1 MARASKRSKSAAAS
15 RAFPQLKKAPSGI
28 VGFDEI
34 SGGGLPAGRPTIVCG
49 GPGCGKTMFAMEF
62 LVRGAI
68 EFGEPGVLMT
78 FEETGEGMSRNVES
92 LGFNVPSLVA
102 QKKLFLDYV
111 RIEPSEIQETG
122 EYDLEGL
129 FVRLQHAVESVG
141 AKRVVLDTVE
151 AIFSG
156 FANVGMLRAEIR
168 RLFRWLKDRG
178 LTTVITAERGE
189 GTTLTRYGLEEY
201 VSDCVVSLDHRVND
215 QISTRRMRI
224 VKYRGSSHGT
234 DEYPFLID
242 KKGFSVLPLS
252 SIRLEHKVSKD
263 RISSGVKDLDG
274 MLEGRGFYKG
284 SSILVSGT
292 SGSGKSTLAAHF
304 ANETCRTGKRVL
316 YLAFEESSA
325 QVTRNMRSVGINL
338 DQYIKKGLLQFRA
351 WRPTQHGLEMH
362 LLRVHDLVDE
372 FNPQV
377 VIVDPITNLIGA
389 NLNEV
394 HAMLMRLLDFLKDRQ
409 ITAMFTTLTANRG
422 VEEQTEVG
430 ISSLTDTWI
439 LLRDLEVNGER
450 NRCLYVLKS
459 RGMAHSNQIRE
470 FVLSRTGVHL
480 LPAYVGSGTV
490 YTGSARLAQE
500 ARERAEAMRERQQL
514 EEKRKEFSARR
525 TVLESQ
531 IAALRSELSSGESEF
546 ARHTRQRNERQQRV
560 ALDREEMG
568 KMRGVAPANQVVNS
582 QGPRK

>member
-1 MARASKRSKSAAAS
+1 MARALKRKTAPAS
-15 RAFPQLKKAPSGI
+15 SAFPQLKKAPSGI
-28 VGFDEI
+28 AGFDEI
-34 SGGGLPAGRPTIVCG
+34 TGGGLPAGRPTIVCG

-62 LVRGAI
+62 LVRGAT

-78 FEETGEGMSRNVES
+78 FEETGEEMSRNVES
-92 LGFNVPSLVA
+92 LGFSLQSLVDK
-102 QKKLFLDYV
+102 KKLFLDYV

-129 FVRLQHAVESVG
+129 FVRLQHAVEVVG

-168 RLFRWLKDRG
+168 RLFRWLKDHG

-215 QISTRRMRI
+215 QISTRRMRV

-252 SIRLEHKVSKD
+252 SIRLDHKVSKD
-263 RISSGVKDLDG
+263 RISSGIKDLDV
-274 MLEGRGFYKG
+274 MLEGRGFFKA

-304 ANETCRTGKRVL
+304 ANETCRRGKRAL
-316 YLAFEESSA
+316 YIAFEESSA

-338 DQYIKKGLLQFRA
+338 GQYIQKGLLQFHA

-362 LLRVHDLVDE
+362 LLRIHDLVDE
-372 FNPQV
+372 FKPQV
-377 VIVDPITNLIGA
+377 VIVDPITNLVSA

-422 VEEQTEVG
+422 DEEQTEVG

-500 ARERAEAMRERQQL
+500 AREKAEVLREQQQL
-514 EEKRKEFSARR
+514 EEKRQEFSARR
-525 TVLESQ
+525 NVLESQ
-531 IAALRSELSSGESEF
+531 IAALRSELSSGEGEF
-546 ARHTRQRNERQQRV
+546 ARLTRRRNERQQRL

-568 KMRGVAPANQVVNS
+568 KIRGVTRDTQVVNS
-582 QGPRK
+582 

>member
-1 MARASKRSKSAAAS
+1 MARASKRHKTATAS
-15 RAFPQLKKAPSGI
+15 HALPQLKKSPSGI
-28 VGFDEI
+28 AGFDEI
-34 SGGGLPAGRPTIVCG
+34 TGGGLPAGRPTIVCG

-62 LVRGAI
+62 LIRGAT

-78 FEETGEGMSRNVES
+78 FEETGEEMSRNVES
-92 LGFNVPSLVA
+92 LGFNLQSLA
-102 QKKLFLDYV
+102 DKKKLFLDYV

-129 FVRLQHAVESVG
+129 FVRLQNAVESVD

-156 FANVGMLRAEIR
+156 FGNSGMLRSEIR

-189 GTTLTRYGLEEY
+189 GTLTRYGLEEY

-252 SIRLEHKVSKD
+252 SIRLDHKVSKD
-263 RISSGVKDLDG
+263 RISSGIKDLDV
-274 MLEGRGFYKG
+274 MLEGRGFFKG

-292 SGSGKSTLAAHF
+292 SGSGKSTVAAHF
-304 ANETCRTGKRVL
+304 ANETCRSGKRAL
-316 YLAFEESSA
+316 YIAFEESSA

-338 DQYIKKGLLQFRA
+338 AQYIQKGLLEFHA
-351 WRPTQHGLEMH
+351 WRPSQHGLEMH
-362 LLRVHDLVDE
+362 LLRIHDLVDE

-377 VIVDPITNLIGA
+377 VIVDPITNLISA
-389 NLNEV
+389 NPNEV
-394 HAMLMRLLDFLKDRQ
+394 HAMLMRLLDFLKDRHM
-409 ITAMFTTLTANRG
+409 TATFTTLTANRG
-422 VEEQTEVG
+422 AEEQTEVG

-439 LLRDLEVNGER
+439 LLRDLELNGER
-450 NRCLYVLKS
+450 NRCLYVLKL

-480 LPAYVGSGTV
+480 LPAYIGSGTV

-500 ARERAEAMRERQQL
+500 AREKAEALREQQQL
-514 EEKRKEFSARR
+514 EEKRKEFSVRR
-525 TVLESQ
+525 GVLESQ
-531 IAALRSELSSGESEF
+531 IAALRSELSSDESEF
-546 ARHTRQRNERQQRV
+546 ARLTRQRSERQQRL

-568 KMRGVAPANQVVNS
+568 KIRGVTPANEVVNS
-582 QGPRK
+582 

>member
-1 MARASKRSKSAAAS
+1 MARASKRTKTAAAS

-28 VGFDEI
+28 AGFDEI
-34 SGGGLPAGRPTIVCG
+34 TGGGLPAGRPTIVCG

-62 LVRGAI
+62 LIRGAT

-78 FEETGEGMSRNVES
+78 FEETSDEMSRNVES
-92 LGFNVPSLVA
+92 LGFNLPSLVA
-102 QKKLFLDYV
+102 RKKLFLDYV

-129 FVRLQHAVESVG
+129 FVRLQNAVESVG

-189 GTTLTRYGLEEY
+189 GTDLTRYGLEAY

-252 SIRLEHKVSKD
+252 SICLEHKVSKD
-263 RISSGVKDLDG
+263 RISSGVKDLDA
-274 MLEGRGFYKG
+274 MLEGKGFFKG

-304 ANETCRTGKRVL
+304 ANETCRNGKRVL
-316 YLAFEESSA
+316 YIAFEESSA

-338 DQYIKKGLLQFRA
+338 GQYIQKGLLQFRA

-362 LLRVHDLVDE
+362 LLRIHDLVDE

-377 VIVDPITNLIGA
+377 VIVDPITNLISA

-394 HAMLMRLLDFLKDRQ
+394 HAMLIRLLDFLKDRK
-409 ITAMFTTLTANRG
+409 ITAMFTTLTTNRG
-422 VEEQTEVG
+422 AEEQTEVG

-439 LLRDLEVNGER
+439 LLRDLELNGER

-470 FVLSRTGVHL
+470 FVLSRAGVHL
-480 LPAYVGSGTV
+480 LPAYLGSGTV

-500 ARERAEAMRERQQL
+500 AREKTETLREQQRV

-525 TVLESQ
+525 NVLESQ
-531 IAALRSELSSGESEF
+531 IAALRSELSSGEAEF
-546 ARHTRQRNERQQRV
+546 ARLIRRRNERQQRV

-568 KMRGVAPANQVVNS
+568 KMRGVTPANQVVNS
-582 QGPRK
+582 